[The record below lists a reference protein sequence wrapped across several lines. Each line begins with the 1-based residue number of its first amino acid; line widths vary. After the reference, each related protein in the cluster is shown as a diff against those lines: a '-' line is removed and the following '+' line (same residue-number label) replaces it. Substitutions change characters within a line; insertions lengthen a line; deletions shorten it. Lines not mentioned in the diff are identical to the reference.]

1 MKRIACLLY
10 IFTAGSLF
18 CQYSNNENNRYLQA
32 QSYEQAGYPD
42 KAKDIYEELYNKNP
56 SNFQYFNSLNRIYI
70 SLKQYESS
78 AKILEQ
84 RLAINPQDINL
95 YGLLGSTYYLMG
107 NEAKAFSTWDNGLK
121 NAPPNQL
128 NYKVIANYAIDRRA
142 FEKAI
147 DYLKEG
153 EKNSDN
159 PFLFSFDLA
168 NLYSITMQYKDAAEE
183 YLSIMLK
190 NPGQYQTVQNGLF
203 SFTNKPEALTAAIDV
218 FEHKRDKN
226 NINLSY
232 ILASLYIQ
240 NKSYDKAYNIFYEI
254 DSKLKSQGLELYK
267 FGQDLYNE
275 AQFELASKVFVNIID
290 KYPSSPVLSSAKLG
304 YAKSLEA
311 NLDSKNNQQVK
322 WKPFSFNTTNDPQK
336 IKEIINDFNEIVK
349 LFPNSEEA
357 NEALYRTG
365 NLKFTLLNDFTG
377 AKEIFTKLINEA
389 PNSQFS
395 IKSYEDLGDIYLQ
408 EGDLNKSREMF
419 QNLIKSDRIEENDK
433 NYARYK
439 EAKISFYEG
448 DFPAGKELLKNVI
461 QTYKDNNSNN
471 ALELALLMNTL
482 VNDSSNLVIF
492 ANAELLSE
500 QKKFSQAKDKY
511 LQIAQNN
518 QAFVLQS
525 LAKLRVAEID
535 LAMDDYDSSINML
548 IKIEDEKEKNIYSDK
563 ALYLQG
569 NIFQYGKKDSVKAI
583 QIYEKLLAEFPN
595 SIYLDDARSS
605 INKLKNKIS

>member
-1 MKRIACLLY
+1 MKSIFCLILL
-10 IFTAGSLF
+10 FVAGSLF

-42 KAKDIYEELYNKNP
+42 KAREIFEELYNKNP

-70 SLKQYESS
+70 SLKLYESS
-78 AKILEQ
+78 VKIIEQ
-84 RLAINPQDINL
+84 QLSSNPKDINL

-107 NEAKAFSTWDNGLK
+107 NETRAFSEWDNGLK
-121 NAPPNQL
+121 NASPNQL

-147 DYLKEG
+147 EYLKSG
-153 EKNSDN
+153 EKSSDN

-168 NLYSITMQYKDAAEE
+168 NLYSITMQYKEAAEE
-183 YLSIMLK
+183 YVSIMLK

-203 SFTNKPEALTAAIDV
+203 SFTNKPDALAAAIDV
-218 FEHKRDKN
+218 FEHKRDKD

-240 NKSYDKAYNIFYEI
+240 NKSYDKAFDIFSEI
-254 DSKLKSQGLELYK
+254 DSKLKSNGIELFK

-275 AQFELASKVFVNIID
+275 AQFDLASKVFANIID
-290 KYPSSPVLSSAKLG
+290 KYSSSPVISSAKLG

-311 NLDSKNNQQVK
+311 NLDSKNSQQLK

-336 IKEIINDFNEIVK
+336 IKVIINDFNEIAK

-357 NEALYRTG
+357 YEALYRVG
-365 NLKFTLLNDFTG
+365 NLKFTMLNDFTE
-377 AKEIFTKLINEA
+377 AKEIFIKLINDA
-389 PNSQFS
+389 PNSQFA

-408 EGDLNKSREMF
+408 EGDLSKSREMF
-419 QNLIKSDRIEENDK
+419 QNLIQSNQISDDEK

-448 DFPAGKELLKNVI
+448 NFPVGRELLKDVI

-471 ALELALLMNTL
+471 ALELSLLMNTM

-492 ANAELLSE
+492 ASAELLSE

-518 QAFVLQS
+518 QVFVLQS
-525 LAKLRVAEID
+525 LAKLRVAEMD
-535 LAMDDYDSSINML
+535 MAMDDFDSSIKSL
-548 IKIEDEKEKNIYSDK
+548 TKIEEEKEKNIYSDK